1 MKRSYP
7 DDLVIG
13 NLSRRGFLKGV
24 GATGV
29 LLVAANWGW
38 RDALAAEKKAFGA
51 DAMPHGWVDNPKIYG
66 TARSASSATARK
78 WARACAPA
86 WRWWWPTSWRPTGAG
101 SR

>member
-51 DAMPHGWVDNPKIYG
+51 DAMPHG
-66 TARSASSATARK
+66 
-78 WARACAPA
+78 
-86 WRWWWPTSWRPTGAG
+86 
-101 SR
+101 

>member
-1 MKRSYP
+1 MKRSFP

-38 RDALAAEKKAFGA
+38 RDALAAERRPSAPTPCPMA
-51 DAMPHGWVDNPKIYG
+51 GW
-66 TARSASSATARK
+66 TTRRST
-78 WARACAPA
+78 
-86 WRWWWPTSWRPTGAG
+86 
-101 SR
+101 

>member
-29 LLVAANWGW
+29 LLVALLAWFLTRGYGEVCPQTYEFSK
-38 RDALAAEKKAFGA
+38 AL
-51 DAMPHGWVDNPKIYG
+51 
-66 TARSASSATARK
+66 
-78 WARACAPA
+78 
-86 WRWWWPTSWRPTGAG
+86 
-101 SR
+101 